1 MISISEAHRPLSSE
15 ETFQFSS
22 PEPVKKNLSL
32 LTKLNSVCRSAST
45 TDTCSTPGLSLTT
58 ANSESGENDADRFS
72 DLCSDIENVTP
83 KANKYAKSAAI
94 HTFPKK
100 KAKSKLIT
108 DRFVPSRKTSRL
120 NLALTPSH
128 EHNSQTGES
137 KNINIASIAEE
148 EPNFSLQCLYKNLV
162 LGYDNNLK
170 LLPTQ
175 DSIFANNN
183 IFRYRDENHPSPL
196 SQQHYIQQPLMNC
209 DKVLSMYQ
217 STTRKVPKTPFKV
230 LDAPALQDDFYLNLL
245 DWSSQNVLGVGL
257 SSCVYLWSSH
267 TGKVAKLCD
276 LGASDSVTSLTWAP
290 TGDQIC
296 VGTNSGE
303 VQIWDS
309 TKLKKVQTL
318 SGHSSRVSAAA
329 WSTSLLASGSRDQS
343 ILYRDLRLPSNYI
356 SRLTNHTQEV
366 CGLKWSFD
374 GQQLASGGNDNKVY
388 IWSVHSNNP
397 VTRFSEHKAAV
408 KALAWSPHQHGLLAT
423 GGGTADKTIRFWNTL
438 QSTQVNCIET
448 DSQVCNLI
456 YSKNSK
462 ELVSTHGY
470 SQNQIILWKY
480 PTMEKVTTLTGHSYR
495 VLYLAMSPDGQTI
508 VTGAGD
514 ETLRFWNLFPS
525 AKENSHH
532 STQTTSKLMPSRFD
546 LR

>member
-1 MISISEAHRPLSSE
+1 MMNAFDGYFRMNLEEEPSSSPLEFKKPFNLARADSYKSDSTKDSSFSMSQIPMFGSYIESSE
-15 ETFQFSS
+15 DFTMDLENMTPQS
-22 PEPVKKNLSL
+22 KQ
-32 LTKLNSVCRSAST
+32 ST
-45 TDTCSTPGLSLTT
+45 GDK
-58 ANSESGENDADRFS
+58 E
-72 DLCSDIENVTP
+72 
-83 KANKYAKSAAI
+83 KQ
-94 HTFPKK
+94 KK
-100 KAKSKLIT
+100 KTKSKLIT

-120 NLALTPSH
+120 SLALTTSH
-128 EHNSQTGES
+128 EHEAQLTPR
-137 KNINIASIAEE
+137 KNNIANNANEDD
-148 EPNFSLQCLYKNLV
+148 NNYSLQCLYKNLV
-162 LGYDNNLK
+162 LGYDNIF
-170 LLPTQ
+170 PGQ
-175 DSIFANNN
+175 ESIFSNTN
-183 IFRYRDENHPSPL
+183 IFRYKDENSPSPSL
-196 SQQHYIQQPLMNC
+196 QQFGQQPLLNC

-217 STTRKVPKTPFKV
+217 SNNRKVPKTPYKV

-290 TGDQIC
+290 GGDQIC

-303 VQIWDS
+303 VQIWDG

-318 SGHSSRVSAAA
+318 TGHSARVSAAA
-329 WSTSLLASGSRDQS
+329 WSPSLLASGSRDQS
-343 ILYRDLRLPSNYI
+343 ILYRDLRTNSNYI

-388 IWSVHSNNP
+388 IWSVHSNSP
-397 VTRFSEHKAAV
+397 MTRFTEHKAAV

-438 QSTQVNCIET
+438 QSTQIDHIET
-448 DSQVCNLI
+448 DSQVCNLMF
-456 YSKNSK
+456 SKNSK

-470 SQNQIILWKY
+470 SQNQINLWKY
-480 PTMEKVTTLTGHSYR
+480 PSMEKVATLTGHSYR
-495 VLYLAMSPDGQTI
+495 VLYLAMSPDGQSI

-514 ETLRFWNLFPS
+514 ETLRFWNLFP
-525 AKENSHH
+525 AHKENSRAAAQN
-532 STQTTSKLMPSRFD
+532 SSKLMPSRFD